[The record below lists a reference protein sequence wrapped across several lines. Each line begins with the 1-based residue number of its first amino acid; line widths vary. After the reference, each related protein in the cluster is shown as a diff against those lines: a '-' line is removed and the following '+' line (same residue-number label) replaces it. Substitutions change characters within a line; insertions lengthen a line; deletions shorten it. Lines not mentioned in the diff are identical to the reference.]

1 MADDIPTI
9 QILGKE
15 NYFEQHLVP
24 LPDALPYPALAPSSL
39 RVRTAVL
46 SLTVNNFTY
55 AAMGSIPGRDW
66 WDIHPLPASTPQA
79 FQDATKYG
87 RMNAWGYAEVLE
99 STVPGIPKG
108 SHVWGYV
115 PMGTLAQDL
124 TIRWHSNEN
133 IKDQIFVTNDYR
145 QHVMPIYNRYF
156 VYQPSSG
163 IKDEIARKTDAVA
176 YDSLIKVMHATS
188 FLMTRFVFSSN
199 SSRVV
204 PGHPGPDDEPVEWT
218 AQDADLSNATVLVF
232 APGSK
237 VGLAFARLL
246 RTRADMDPKETR
258 PPLIIGV
265 SSESS
270 KPFVEGSGEYDAVTT
285 TNSNA
290 AAVLKDLGHKD
301 SHRVVIF
308 DFGGRAGA
316 GPSWAMQLL
325 PTNPTLQFV
334 GVGLEIKDPSAPLPG
349 ADGRVPPFKFTLVN
363 ADDMRRR
370 AIAKIGEEQYWK
382 EDDESWQAIRKN
394 GVKGFNVEFAD
405 GMKAVI
411 DGWDR
416 LAKGEVLPSKGL
428 AFKL

>member
-1 MADDIPTI
+1 MADEIPTI
-9 QILGKE
+9 QILGKQ
-15 NYFEQHLVP
+15 NYFEQHLVS
-24 LPDALPYPALAPSSL
+24 LPNALPYPALGPSSVRL
-39 RVRTAVL
+39 RTSVL

-66 WDIHPLPASTPQA
+66 WDIHPLPASTPDE
-79 FQDATKYG
+79 FKDSSKYG
-87 RMNAWGYAEVLE
+87 RMNAWGYAEVLD
-99 STVPGIPKG
+99 STVPEIPKG
-108 SHVWGYV
+108 SYVWGYV

-124 TIRWHSNEN
+124 TIKLHPNGN

-163 IKDEIARKTDAVA
+163 IKDEIARKTDAIA

-188 FLMTRFVFSSN
+188 FLLTRFVFSSN

-204 PGHPGPDDEPVEWT
+204 PGNPGPDEPVEWT

-237 VGLAFARLL
+237 VGLSFARLL
-246 RTRADMDPKETR
+246 HTRKDIDPKETR
-258 PPLIIGV
+258 PPLTIGV
-265 SSESS
+265 SSEAS
-270 KPFVEGSGEYDAVTT
+270 KPFVEASGEYDAVTT
-285 TNSNA
+285 TNSNP
-290 AAVLKDLGHKD
+290 AAVLKDLGHKE
-301 SHRVVIF
+301 SNRVIIF
-308 DFGGRAGA
+308 DFGGRKGA

-334 GVGLEIKDPSAPLPG
+334 AVGLEIKDPSAALPG
-349 ADGRVPPFKFTLVN
+349 ADGQVPPFKFTQVN

-382 EDDESWQAIRKN
+382 EDEESWQTIRKN
-394 GVKGFNVEFAD
+394 GIRGFNVEFGD

-411 DGWDR
+411 DGWNR